1 MAGTGNN
8 DKMTGWAGVLMPCV
22 DTQVRACGEQQEA
35 RRGLPLPM
43 RADGLPDGGGKD
55 GAAGCALAPVADES
69 QAVGAM
75 LPAAPG
81 RTVPACAGRGLA
93 HAVRAPGQRVRAA
106 GRRSPTSAS
115 PCCSA
120 LQEGTV
126 NEHVSAI
133 LAKHC
138 VRDRRQLIRQRRCC
152 RLPAGCAGAMG
163 PVTSNAAA
171 HAVRRRPAPT
181 DHAGGAG
188 SHPPS
193 GRRAAI
199 AARRSLESR
208 HRQAAWLCAKTPS
221 REHVSA
227 ILMALKTPRRA
238 QVMAL
243 MRQFE
248 LHLCPE
254 S

>member
-22 DTQVRACGEQQEA
+22 DTQVRTCGEQQEA

-75 LPAAPG
+75 LPGCPG
-81 RTVPACAGRGLA
+81 DE
-93 HAVRAPGQRVRAA
+93 
-106 GRRSPTSAS
+106 RSPHAQAVALPMLSARQAS
-115 PCCSA
+115 VYALLVDGLSNKRIA
-120 LQEGTV
+120 LLLGLQEGTV
-126 NEHVSAI
+126 KEHVSAI

-138 VRDRRQLIRQRRCC
+138 VRDRRQLIRQAP
-152 RLPAGCAGAMG
+152 LPAPAAAAPAQWDLSPAMPPHTPCAGVPRQPITPAELG
-163 PVTSNAAA
+163 LTRRQGDVLQLLLDGLSNR
-171 HAVRRRPAPT
+171 VI
-181 DHAGGAG
+181 
-188 SHPPS
+188 
-193 GRRAAI
+193 GRRLGL
-199 AARRSLESR
+199 REDTV
-208 HRQAAWLCAKTPS
+208 K
-221 REHVSA
+221 EHVSA